1 MNKIKGI
8 VETKVLLLMTLIF
21 LVVFLCFM

>member
-1 MNKIKGI
+1 MNRIRGI
-8 VETKVLLLMTLIF
+8 IEAKVLILMALIF

>member
-1 MNKIKGI
+1 MNKIRGI
-8 VETKVLLLMTLIF
+8 IEAKVLILMALIF